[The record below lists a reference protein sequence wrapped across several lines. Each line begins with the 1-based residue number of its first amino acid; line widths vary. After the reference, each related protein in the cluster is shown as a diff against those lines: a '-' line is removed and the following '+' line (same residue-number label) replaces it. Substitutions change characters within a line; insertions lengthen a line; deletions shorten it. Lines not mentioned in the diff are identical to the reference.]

1 MPSLKFKSWLESRWG
16 ISSLE
21 ISLLSCQSW
30 SWSFDCWFWNSPLPN
45 VQKRYAI
52 LDCQKFLGSWMGWT
66 GLLQGLQGGWYM
78 WSQSNGNLICYC
90 LKKRTKFDKGLNFIG
105 HKFKILKYT
114 YLQQQFYLP
123 STGYQLS
130 LGVPKFID

>member
-1 MPSLKFKSWLESRWG
+1 MLFGTEKWFFFTIFNGSVDNFFDQGGQSCTLVWMPSLKFKSWLESRWG

-52 LDCQKFLGSWMGWT
+52 LDCQKFLGSRMGWT
-66 GLLQGLQGGWYM
+66 GLLQAKSLWRSPAGVDFLSNRNWDLGWI
-78 WSQSNGNLICYC
+78 WAEWP
-90 LKKRTKFDKGLNFIG
+90 TF
-105 HKFKILKYT
+105 
-114 YLQQQFYLP
+114 LP
-123 STGYQLS
+123 L
-130 LGVPKFID
+130 